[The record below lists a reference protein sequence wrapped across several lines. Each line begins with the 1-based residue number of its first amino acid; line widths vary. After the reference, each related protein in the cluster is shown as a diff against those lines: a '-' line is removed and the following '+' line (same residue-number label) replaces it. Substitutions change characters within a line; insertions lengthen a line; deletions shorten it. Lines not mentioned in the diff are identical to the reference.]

1 MADDR
6 ILFAIHDRTCFIK
19 MLGEAKYSTTTGFGT
34 FINDLFARCDFDN
47 ILVDLSET
55 SYIDSTNLGELTKL
69 SSFLMQ
75 HRQRRPMLIS
85 TRANI
90 SAVIASL
97 GMDRIFVVVDETPDL
112 PSSME
117 VVPGT
122 VMTVRENA
130 FRILE
135 AHRYLVSLNEKTG
148 REFRSVVDAFE
159 QNLGVEPDAD
169 NS

>member
-6 ILFAIHDRTCFIK
+6 ILFAIHDHTCFIK
-19 MLGEAKYSTTTGFGT
+19 MLGEAKHSTTTGFGQ
-34 FINDLFARCDFDN
+34 FINTLFERCDFDDV
-47 ILVDLSET
+47 LVDLSDT

-85 TRANI
+85 TRPNI
-90 SAVIASL
+90 SAVITSL
-97 GMDRIFVVVDETPDL
+97 GMDRIFDMADEVLAL
-112 PSSME
+112 PPAM
-117 VVPGT
+117 VAVPGAQ
-122 VMTVRENA
+122 MTARENA

-135 AHRYLVSLNEKTG
+135 AHRYLVALNEKTG

-159 QNLGVEPDAD
+159 QDLGIGPGQG
-169 NS
+169 NT